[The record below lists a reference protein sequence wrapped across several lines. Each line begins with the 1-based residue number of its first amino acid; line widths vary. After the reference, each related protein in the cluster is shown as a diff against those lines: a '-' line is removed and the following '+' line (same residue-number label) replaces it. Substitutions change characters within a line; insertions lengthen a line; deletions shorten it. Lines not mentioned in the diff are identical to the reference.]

1 MGQINFFLAKL
12 GEFRSSQDKIKQ
24 IKVKVSL
31 KSKSAQFSSIQAEPE
46 MNMWIINHHQPYR
59 TSSQFSQI

>member
-12 GEFRSSQDKIKQ
+12 GEFRSSRDKIKQ

-46 MNMWIINHHQPYR
+46 MNM
-59 TSSQFSQI
+59 